1 MTGPDCFDPGDR
13 FDDCRPEMMPDLPD
27 RDLIGKVVRV
37 KGVRGRFTIHESD
50 GQTVCCWGGTK
61 GRERWRWFTLD
72 RIGAVDREAT
82 RRREAM
88 A

>member
-1 MTGPDCFDPGDR
+1 MTA
-13 FDDCRPEMMPDLPD
+13 
-27 RDLIGKVVRV
+27 DLIGKVVRV
-37 KGVRGRFTIHESD
+37 KGQRCRFTVHEIAAD
-50 GQTVCCWGGTK
+50 PDRDPVVCCWGGTK

>member
-1 MTGPDCFDPGDR
+1 MNA
-13 FDDCRPEMMPDLPD
+13 
-27 RDLIGKVVRV
+27 DLIGKVVRV
-37 KGVRGRFTIHESD
+37 TGHRGRFTVHEIAED
-50 GQTVCCWGGTK
+50 PGRDPVVCCWGGTK